1 MSDIT
6 KQSLTELVE
15 NIKNKKLSSTDATKA
30 FIQRSEKSSE
40 LNAYITDD
48 FTSALDKAKKFDQN
62 PNLDLK
68 LPGIPMAVKDLFCT
82 KNVKTTA
89 GSKILNNFVP
99 TYESTCLLYTSDAA
113 DE

>member
-6 KQSLTELVE
+6 KLSLNELIQ
-15 NIKNKKLSSTDATKA
+15 NIRNKKLSSTDVTQA

-68 LPGIPMAVKDLFCT
+68 LPGLSLIH
-82 KNVKTTA
+82 
-89 GSKILNNFVP
+89 I
-99 TYESTCLLYTSDAA
+99 
-113 DE
+113 